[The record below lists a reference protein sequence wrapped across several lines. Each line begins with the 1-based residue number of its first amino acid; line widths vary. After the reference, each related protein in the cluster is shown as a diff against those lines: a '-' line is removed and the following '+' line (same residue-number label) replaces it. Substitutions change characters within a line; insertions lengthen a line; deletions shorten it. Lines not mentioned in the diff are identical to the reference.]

1 MQVQLSPDQ
10 VEGLRKS
17 LEQVYA
23 RPFDEDE
30 ALEIAERMYAL
41 YEELKAL

>member
-1 MQVQLSPDQ
+1 MRVQLTPDKI
-10 VEGLRKS
+10 EDLRKS

-23 RPFDEDE
+23 RPFDEAE

-41 YEELKAL
+41 YEELKTL